1 MFQLLLA
8 LEQSSSAWHL
18 SECITGGIGDWT
30 FVHCFFLDFLSHS
43 WTLDVISSQQGF
55 ICYRIRAACDNV
67 QSALRIGY
75 VVVRSFLYVAGNSP
89 QVIPVL
95 QDLSFLR
102 GLCHHVLVI

>member
-1 MFQLLLA
+1 MFF
-8 LEQSSSAWHL
+8 S
-18 SECITGGIGDWT
+18 G
-30 FVHCFFLDFLSHS
+30 FLSHS
-43 WTLDVISSQQGF
+43 RTLDVISSQQGF
-55 ICYRIRAACDNV
+55 IGYRIRAACDNV

-102 GLCHHVLVI
+102 GLCNHVLVI